1 MSGIGGLDVSY
12 GARFQIVRTN
22 VAVTEINTT
31 SLTDTQMKSIHDLL
45 HMGLSHTILKPD
57 FVIPIA
63 AGDGTTSAYTAG
75 GYSAAFEVDT
85 TGNGSADSELY
96 AAGPLLRNLQ
106 QVPLG
111 VGSMSS
117 GSLGT
122 GTGQGTALDDSA
134 ASGSSIATTTGGNLV
149 LEAVLN
155 VGAAHLSNNLATGA
169 TSGASAFNVGE
180 DNAGGSEHT
189 ANDAALIGEINLGN
203 SGPSGIYSAA
213 LASSIAAADAA
224 GDFSVAGGPEFQV
237 STLNL
242 SGIATEMAS
251 TLVGVNTGGNLATLL
266 DNHAQNGRSK
276 AGSTTA
282 TDPTYT
288 NMVSASATASTLGAA
303 TGIISVVSI
312 AKVL

>member
-31 SLTDTQMKSIHDLL
+31 SLTDVQMKSIHDLL

-63 AGDGTTSAYTAG
+63 ASTGGTSAYTAG

-96 AAGPLLRNLQ
+96 ANGPLLRNLQ

-122 GTGQGTALDDSA
+122 GTAQSAALGDSA
-134 ASGSSIATTTGGNLV
+134 ESGSSIATTTGGNLV

-155 VGAAHLSNNLATGA
+155 VGAATLSGSVGTAAGF
-169 TSGASAFNVGE
+169 SAFGV
-180 DNAGGSEHT
+180 DDDTGGSN
-189 ANDAALIGEINLGN
+189 ANDLTAEVDLGAD
-203 SGPSGIYSAA
+203 SPSGIYGAA
-213 LASSIAAADAA
+213 LAQAVSNLEDAS
-224 GDFSVAGGPEFQV
+224 DYDVAGQPEGQV

-242 SGIATEMAS
+242 AGIGTALAGSLT
-251 TLVGVNTGGNLATLL
+251 GVNTGGNLATLL
-266 DNHAQNGRSK
+266 SNHAQNGRSK

-282 TDPTYT
+282 TDPTFT
-288 NMVSASATASTLGAA
+288 NAISATSTASTLGAA
-303 TGIISVVSI
+303 TGIISVISV